1 MILSNIFK
9 GRLFSTES
17 THANWAKAGNY
28 LLDFFG
34 LHRKTLRLKYSR
46 LGEMFIHI
54 VGHLSDVKHVL
65 LEELS

>member
-28 LLDFFG
+28 LLDFSGFHG
-34 LHRKTLRLKYSR
+34 NILRLRYSR
-46 LGEMFIHI
+46 LGEMFIRLF
-54 VGHLSDVKHVL
+54 GVKHVL
-65 LEELS
+65 SEEPF